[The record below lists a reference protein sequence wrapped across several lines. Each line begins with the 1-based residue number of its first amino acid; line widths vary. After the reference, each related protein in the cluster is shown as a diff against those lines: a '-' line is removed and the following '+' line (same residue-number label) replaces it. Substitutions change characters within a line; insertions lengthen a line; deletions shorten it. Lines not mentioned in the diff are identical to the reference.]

1 MGDVLRRAVGPIM
14 GVTLVLLAPHGP
26 LCASCLLVPLHLVD
40 PHLGLKADYRDT
52 TARFLGGFIHAMSD
66 NGLLLLLGF
75 SDLHGMDPLVVI
87 RVLAIYLGINL
98 GLEEPDIG
106 TNPGGGGGRVEEGG
120 QGGLTS
126 ILYRK
131 DHARV
136 QVSFRV
142 LLGIF
147 IIYLIQILETSCIKI
162 FLLQNY
168 NGSVDNFFL
177 FFL

>member
-1 MGDVLRRAVGPIM
+1 MVP
-14 GVTLVLLAPHGP
+14 
-26 LCASCLLVPLHLVD
+26 CALPASLFPSTSSI
-40 PHLGLKADYRDT
+40 PQPGLKADYRDT

-147 IIYLIQILETSCIKI
+147 IIYLIQILKTSCIEI

-168 NGSVDNFFL
+168 NGSVDNFFY
-177 FFL
+177 FFSD

>member
-1 MGDVLRRAVGPIM
+1 
-14 GVTLVLLAPHGP
+14 
-26 LCASCLLVPLHLVD
+26 
-40 PHLGLKADYRDT
+40 
-52 TARFLGGFIHAMSD
+52 MSD

-126 ILYRK
+126 YIGKIMLESK
-131 DHARV
+131 L
-136 QVSFRV
+136 V
-142 LLGIF
+142 LESCLEYLLF
-147 IIYLIQILETSCIKI
+147 I
-162 FLLQNY
+162 
-168 NGSVDNFFL
+168 
-177 FFL
+177 